1 MNGFEHAGRLG
12 AKGGVVTVADINS
25 ADAQLNMPVRR
36 TARIEPRHL
45 PARC

>member
-1 MNGFEHAGRLG
+1 MNGFDHTGRLG
-12 AKGGVVTVADINS
+12 EKSGLVTVADINS